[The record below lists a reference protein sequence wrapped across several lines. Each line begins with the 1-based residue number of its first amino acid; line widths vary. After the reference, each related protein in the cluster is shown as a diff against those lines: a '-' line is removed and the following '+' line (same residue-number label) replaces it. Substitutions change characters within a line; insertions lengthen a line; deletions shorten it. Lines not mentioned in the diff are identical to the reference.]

1 MKKLFLIRHAKSSWD
16 DPEFQDIDRPL
27 SSRGLRDAPQMA
39 VLLKGMG
46 IHPDRLVSSPANR
59 AFTTASFFAAA
70 FGIPASDIAVD
81 DNIYEAMP
89 QDIVRIVH
97 QIDDRYDTVLLFG
110 HNPTLTSVA
119 NMFAESYIPN
129 VPTCGIVGAQAEVA
143 HWKEFNQST
152 GRLIGFYFP
161 KQHLQ
166 E

>member
-16 DPEFQDIDRPL
+16 DPGIPDIDRPL
-27 SSRGLRDAPQMA
+27 NGRGLRDAPQMA

-70 FGIPASDIAVD
+70 FGIPASEIEIVD
-81 DNIYEAMP
+81 DIYEAMP
-89 QDIVRIVH
+89 QDILRVVH
-97 QIDDRYDTVLLFG
+97 HLDDKYATVLLFG

-119 NMFAESYIPN
+119 NMYAESYIPN
-129 VPTCGIVGAQAEVA
+129 VPTCGIVGIQAAVER
-143 HWKEFNQST
+143 WRDFNEQT
-152 GRLIGFYFP
+152 ARLIGFHFP
-161 KQHLQ
+161 KQHLS